1 MNLRGRTLPLRKRA
15 PLFTPVRLV
24 VLVLLALAGGA
35 WWFRDQLTSG
45 ALLEPFVATATP
57 TRSARSFGQEAV
69 ARFAAGDFSGAV
81 VAYEAALAGDPN
93 NAELLVGMARAQM
106 FAENNAGAL
115 ETARRAVA
123 LAPASAHAQA
133 ILAWALWSSGD
144 LDAANE
150 AATEA
155 VAADD
160 TSALAHAVYSLIL
173 NSQAAYDQGFRE
185 AQRALALDDRLI
197 ESYYALG
204 NANEAQGAWQNA
216 IGHYENGLRLNPN
229 VIFLHR
235 KIGINYRALG
245 FTLANESP
253 LGASDP
259 GVLEY
264 FSRSIDS
271 FNRAIA
277 INRQY
282 VVPYLDLARTYIM
295 IDQLGAA
302 EQTLQEAL
310 RQEPNNPAIH
320 GRLGVLRLQLRN
332 YEGAIQALH
341 LAVEGGTY
349 QHDDGLGTPLV
360 VEVQG
365 LPLDARSLE
374 FYYSYGNAL
383 ARALRCGPGEAP
395 YYLQRAFD
403 FAPEDPVVVG
413 SYEASAYICRHN
425 GTATP
430 TPEDEA
436 PPPAPVLDATPVPP
450 SDTPTP

>member
-1 MNLRGRTLPLRKRA
+1 
-15 PLFTPVRLV
+15 LV
-24 VLVLLALAGGA
+24 
-35 WWFRDQLTSG
+35 SG
-45 ALLEPFVATATP
+45 AILDPFVATATP
-57 TRSARSFGQEAV
+57 TRSARSFAQEAQ
-69 ARFAAGDFSGAV
+69 ARFAAGDFGGAV
-81 VAYEAALAGDPN
+81 DAYRVALSEDAGN
-93 NAELLVGMARAQM
+93 VQLLVGLARAQM
-106 FAENNAGAL
+106 FAENAPGAL
-115 ETARRAVA
+115 DTARQAID
-123 LAPASAHAQA
+123 LAPDSVQAQA
-133 ILAWALWSSGD
+133 ILAWALWSTGD
-144 LDAANE
+144 LE
-150 AATEA
+150 AASAAATQA
-155 VAADD
+155 VAGDD
-160 TSALAHAVYSLIL
+160 AYPLGHAVYSLIL
-173 NSQAAYDQGFRE
+173 NSQGAYDQGFRE
-185 AQRALALDDRLI
+185 AQRALTLDDQLI
-197 ESYYALG
+197 EAYYALG

-259 GVLEY
+259 QVLEY

-277 INRQY
+277 INRKY

-332 YEGAIQALH
+332 YEGAIQALG

-349 QHDDGLGTPLV
+349 GHDDGLGTPIV
-360 VEVQG
+360 VQVQG
-365 LPLDARSLE
+365 LPLDERSLE

-395 YYLQRAFD
+395 YYLQRALD
-403 FAPEDPVVVG
+403 FAPEDPIVAG

-430 TPEDEA
+430 TPEDDDPA
-436 PPPAPVLDATPVPP
+436 PAPVVETTPGPAT
-450 SDTPTP
+450 DTPAPSP